1 MKRVVWIAG
10 LMCFIFQHL
19 NATPHFAKDSVIVY
33 PAPSG
38 EELSQIYRVSA
49 SGKNVPVFIAKVE
62 HPDKRYRQ
70 KMYDSERFK
79 GGYYETTSFAS
90 IDLRGRVMI
99 NVEVADKIKIIK
111 ILPSSARIKAQ
122 IKGNKVSFEVN
133 RAQQL
138 TIEINGETVKSLHI
152 FINPFEKNKPDPK
165 DPNVIYYGP
174 GIHNISHIQ
183 VGSNKTL
190 YVAGGAILRAT
201 VDFSEKYSL
210 EKETTVRLYSPSIV
224 LNGNNIKLMGRG
236 IIDGSL
242 CPTHARRMISTQGKS
257 ILLQGVIIRDAPTWA
272 MPVQCSENVIID
284 NLKLIG
290 YRSNSDGINIVSS
303 KKVTVQNCFV
313 RTNDD
318 LVVVKTNEGQGTAE
332 HILVRNC
339 VLWNH
344 LAHALSI
351 GAEVRENVKNV
362 VFKDCDII
370 HDTGREWVL
379 RIFQS
384 DAATIQDVSFENIR
398 IEEAVRFISVW
409 IGKSIW
415 SRDEFRGHIKNVD
428 FKNINAK
435 GNNLTIDLTG
445 FDSDHQVENVILNN
459 IKINGRAMT
468 TKAVKR
474 NDFVDNVVVKP

>member
-1 MKRVVWIAG
+1 
-10 LMCFIFQHL
+10 
-19 NATPHFAKDSVIVY
+19 
-33 PAPSG
+33 
-38 EELSQIYRVSA
+38 
-49 SGKNVPVFIAKVE
+49 
-62 HPDKRYRQ
+62 
-70 KMYDSERFK
+70 
-79 GGYYETTSFAS
+79 
-90 IDLRGRVMI
+90 
-99 NVEVADKIKIIK
+99 
-111 ILPSSARIKAQ
+111 
-122 IKGNKVSFEVN
+122 
-133 RAQQL
+133 
-138 TIEINGETVKSLHI
+138 
-152 FINPFEKNKPDPK
+152 NKPDPK

-351 GAEVRENVKNV
+351 
-362 VFKDCDII
+362 
-370 HDTGREWVL
+370 
-379 RIFQS
+379 
-384 DAATIQDVSFENIR
+384 
-398 IEEAVRFISVW
+398 
-409 IGKSIW
+409 
-415 SRDEFRGHIKNVD
+415 
-428 FKNINAK
+428 
-435 GNNLTIDLTG
+435 
-445 FDSDHQVENVILNN
+445 
-459 IKINGRAMT
+459 
-468 TKAVKR
+468 
-474 NDFVDNVVVKP
+474 